1 MIEITK
7 ENYSP
12 QIIIKDNPFKHLL
25 KKMLKIQEAIKNEN
39 HKIESE
45 FDKVISEITSQ
56 KM

>member
-7 ENYSP
+7 ENYDP
-12 QIIIKDNPFKHLL
+12 KIIIKNNPFKQFM
-25 KKMLKIQEAIKNEN
+25 KNMLKIQEAIKNEN